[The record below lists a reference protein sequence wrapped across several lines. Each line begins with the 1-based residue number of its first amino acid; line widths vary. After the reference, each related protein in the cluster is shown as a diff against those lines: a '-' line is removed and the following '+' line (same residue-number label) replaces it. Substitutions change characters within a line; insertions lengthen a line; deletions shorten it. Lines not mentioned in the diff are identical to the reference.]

1 MQEHAA
7 AQEAFSSLEHFRRLR
22 FGKGFGE
29 GYDFASRSGK
39 RSLPFQGLWH
49 IARDNASCWKYKRS
63 QEAHGTTTKNRTAD
77 VDIADILGVTE
88 ANVLMLLIWSWILRL
103 ASFGDHNIHKM
114 PASSSFSVAL
124 SIGLLV
130 RGRGG
135 LAQML
140 LYALEKGPKEKND
153 NYKTA
158 EPWEISAELRDLATW
173 WKRDTRSTYMRFWPS
188 MWSRCLDI
196 DHALFCFCVCACVF
210 FLMDRDEVQVNKNAK
225 RKEASIQPSWG
236 HPWCK
241 NLWSFF
247 FVFGLLFLGIIL
259 LCSVVLT
266 SHWLLCI
273 NCFTSLV
280 RFTGF
285 YTEYEPHLDRTS
297 SVNRAFIILAKKIT
311 FSCGTNVENLQR
323 ARWSGSKPNNRV
335 RSILPACGLSYIL

>member
-39 RSLPFQGLWH
+39 LSLPFQGLWH

-188 MWSRCLDI
+188 VRSRCLDI
-196 DHALFCFCVCACVF
+196 GYALFFVSACVGFF
-210 FLMDRDEVQVNKNAK
+210 FL
-225 RKEASIQPSWG
+225 
-236 HPWCK
+236 
-241 NLWSFF
+241 
-247 FVFGLLFLGIIL
+247 
-259 LCSVVLT
+259 
-266 SHWLLCI
+266 
-273 NCFTSLV
+273 
-280 RFTGF
+280 
-285 YTEYEPHLDRTS
+285 
-297 SVNRAFIILAKKIT
+297 
-311 FSCGTNVENLQR
+311 
-323 ARWSGSKPNNRV
+323 
-335 RSILPACGLSYIL
+335 